1 MSSKG
6 MTISCSMI
14 ENDGQYEVGFSYK
27 DSDDIEFDETYEGD
41 DLEDILEDLANDAV
55 ASLIEQRLGM
65 PQEEEEKSEEE
76 AEKDEYTLQLE
87 KIIEDLTAENNSLKT
102 DVKILQ
108 RRADDAVNKIM
119 NNSKVRVSNLDKLL
133 RQADPFEKLLKFYF
147 QKKVRGAVEIDGP
160 RIFIC

>member
-108 RRADDAVNKIM
+108 RRADDAVNKTM

-147 QKKVRGAVEIDGP
+147 
-160 RIFIC
+160 